1 MAVLGNGLNHSKL
14 PTIEVN
20 NRKPRIVHA
29 KTAILELSE
38 THIHGSDTVSR
49 VVRAHTEDDRPWLRK
64 APVCSSLNTHR
75 IAHAGVMTA
84 ASPYQIVRMHQ
95 GGLYFLACLE
105 GEGRV
110 LVDGRWQKC
119 SAGMAVALPPFM
131 VNAFKAVPG
140 KKWRCCWVRYEQ
152 QPVDQRL
159 LSSSS
164 PVMAA
169 FDGSALWHAIE
180 GLIEEAAGVAL
191 PAAMFH
197 WVELIQSYVARF
209 SQPWQMDDRLARLW
223 ERVSA
228 DVGRDW
234 TLDGLAHQAHVSAE
248 HLRRLCRR
256 ALGRTP
262 MHHVTWLRMRKAA
275 ELLSTTSLKV
285 ETVAHTVGYQN
296 AFVFSNT
303 FKKWIGWRP
312 SEHRSRMTSGAV

>member
-1 MAVLGNGLNHSKL
+1 MTPS
-14 PTIEVN
+14 IQ
-20 NRKPRIVHA
+20 
-29 KTAILELSE
+29 ELSE
-38 THIHGSDTVSR
+38 THILGEATEYR
-49 VVRAHTEDDRPWLRK
+49 VVRADAADNRRWLRG
-64 APVCSSLNTHR
+64 APVCGTLKTHR

-84 ASPYQIVRMHQ
+84 RAPYRIVRLHQ

-110 LVDGRWQKC
+110 LVDGRWQRC
-119 SAGMAVALPPFM
+119 GAGMAVALPAFM
-131 VNAFKAVPG
+131 MNAFEAVP
-140 KKWRCCWVRYEQ
+140 KVPWRCCWVRYEQ
-152 QPVDQRL
+152 HPEQKPI

-164 PVMAA
+164 PQMAA
-169 FDGSALWHAIE
+169 FAGGALWSAID
-180 GLIEEAAGVAL
+180 GLIQEAAQSAQ

-197 WVELIQSYVARF
+197 WVELIHSYVQRF
-209 SQPWQMDDRLARLW
+209 AQPWQQDDRLWRVW
-223 ERVSA
+223 EKVAA

-234 TLDGLAHQAHVSAE
+234 TLDELAHQAHVSAE
-248 HLRRLCRR
+248 HLRRLCRK

-285 ETVAHTVGYQN
+285 ETVAHAVGYQN

-312 SEHRSRMTSGAV
+312 SEHRGKTPQ

>member
-1 MAVLGNGLNHSKL
+1 M
-14 PTIEVN
+14 
-20 NRKPRIVHA
+20 HA
-29 KTAILELSE
+29 AGSILELSE
-38 THIHGSDTVSR
+38 THIHGADTVSR
-49 VVRAHTEDDRPWLRK
+49 VVRAHTDDSRNWLRG
-64 APVCSSLNTHR
+64 APVCSTLNTHR
-75 IAHAGVMTA
+75 IAHAGVMDA
-84 ASPYQIVRMHQ
+84 AAPYHIVRMHQ
-95 GGLYFLACLE
+95 SGLYFLACLG

-119 SAGMAVALPPFM
+119 AAGTAVALPPFM
-131 VNAFKAVPG
+131 ANAFKAVPG
-140 KKWRCCWVRYEQ
+140 KTWRCCWVRYEQ
-152 QPVDQRL
+152 QPADQRL

-169 FDGSALWHAIE
+169 FDGHALWHAIE
-180 GLIEEAAGVAL
+180 GLIDEATHSAQ

-197 WVELIQSYVARF
+197 WVELIQGYVARF
-209 SQPWQMDDRLARLW
+209 SQPWTMDDRLARLW

-234 TLDGLAHQAHVSAE
+234 TLDELAHQAHVSAE

-275 ELLSTTSLKV
+275 ELLSTTNLKV

-312 SEHRSRMTSGAV
+312 SEHRSRMTGA